1 MLLFDELTHFSRAQ
15 FFYLL
20 SRNRS
25 TCGIKPYI
33 RATTN
38 PDAESWVAEFIS
50 WWINQDTGYPIAERS
65 GAVRWFA
72 RVGDVLQWADSKEEL
87 RERFLECEPKSVT
100 FIPAKLEDN
109 TIPVN
114 ADPGYR
120 ANLMA
125 LPLVERERLLGG
137 NWKIRPSSGMYF
149 RRSWTQLVDAVPI
162 GTSFVRGW
170 DLAATRKT
178 EANDPDWTAGCK
190 IGRMPDGRFI
200 VADHRR
206 MRGTPQEVEKEL
218 RFTAEADGREV
229 RISLP
234 QDPGQA
240 GKAQAQ
246 ALTRLLEGFTVRTAP
261 VTGDKVTRFGPFS
274 AQAEAGNVVVLRAA
288 WNEDWFSQLEGFPE
302 SAHDDDADATSEAFN
317 SLAGPGDNTAIIE
330 FYRRE
335 VAALGQSA
343 GCLIEAKALPMT
355 KLLAPADAA
364 GSTLYLKSGRREN
377 VPESREIEATE
388 DDAKSLLSAGWSRI
402 DEAAPA
408 A

>member
-1 MLLFDELTHFSRAQ
+1 LLLFDELTHFSRAQ